1 MVSAVIRGGVLMP
14 DNQTR
19 DELISD
25 LEEDGDSFFSGGFW
39 NNILDLSLTVLTVLA
54 SLVATVLA
62 TTDPKD
68 ISRWIVA
75 TVAAVPA
82 GATSLQRIIGIRER
96 SNWYFLYA
104 ARVRSLATQLKYAT
118 APNVEE
124 FGKKYADLEEEMEKE
139 WSSIGHSGAAPSDR
153 PTTTSRAARRRPGRS
168 A

>member
-1 MVSAVIRGGVLMP
+1 MVSAVVRGGVLMP

-82 GATSLQRIIGIRER
+82 GATSLQGIIGIREGP
-96 SNWYFLYA
+96 NWNLLYG
-104 ARVRSLATQLKYAT
+104 ARVRS
-118 APNVEE
+118 
-124 FGKKYADLEEEMEKE
+124 
-139 WSSIGHSGAAPSDR
+139 
-153 PTTTSRAARRRPGRS
+153 
-168 A
+168 